1 MQISVAFYSFFSE
14 NSKNMYFQYEI
25 LKANKTTNVKWL
37 TNDDN
42 NKAILFE
49 TILSVTLFGNI

>member
-25 LKANKTTNVKWL
+25 LKANKITNVKWL
-37 TNDDN
+37 TNDDS
-42 NKAILFE
+42 NKAI
-49 TILSVTLFGNI
+49 

>member
-25 LKANKTTNVKWL
+25 LKANKITNVKWL